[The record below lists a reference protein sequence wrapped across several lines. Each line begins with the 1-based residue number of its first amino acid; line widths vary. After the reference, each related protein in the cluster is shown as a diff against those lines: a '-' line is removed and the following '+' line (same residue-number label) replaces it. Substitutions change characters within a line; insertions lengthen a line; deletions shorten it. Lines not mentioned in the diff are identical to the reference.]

1 MTIGKHIMYLL
12 SLKKEVY
19 KLRDNIK
26 SLLNSKVSSYYIA
39 KKTKVNVSVISRIRN
54 GERGIGRLSL
64 DSAEKLN
71 EYAIDYLNRN
81 NLEIKKLEV
90 ELKKVNTT
98 LNDFNLFEDEEQ
110 ILLEKKMEIE
120 NKIEELS
127 L

>member
-1 MTIGKHIMYLL
+1 M
-12 SLKKEVY
+12 
-19 KLRDNIK
+19 RDNIK